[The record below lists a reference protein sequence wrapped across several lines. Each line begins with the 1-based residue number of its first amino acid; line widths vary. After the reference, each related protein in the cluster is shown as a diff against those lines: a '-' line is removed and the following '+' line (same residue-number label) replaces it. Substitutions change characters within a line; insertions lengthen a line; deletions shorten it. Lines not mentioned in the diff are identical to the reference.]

1 MIKNFFPNFFI
12 FQVFYVKSGIPGK
25 TNDAGAFAGTEL
37 FTALESGNLLP
48 NKTRSFDGVDVL
60 FHLLGDSAF
69 ALKPWLMKPFIFSEE
84 APEDQRLF
92 NKRHSR
98 ARRVIENVFGR
109 LKGRWR
115 RLYKRFEIKIE
126 DAGKDSENFF

>member
-1 MIKNFFPNFFI
+1 M
-12 FQVFYVKSGIPGK
+12 KSGIPGK
-25 TNDAGAFAGTEL
+25 TNDAGAFAATDL
-37 FTALESGNLLP
+37 FAALENGSLLP
-48 NKTRSFDGVDVL
+48 QRRRRIDGVDVQ

-69 ALKPWLMKPFIFSEE
+69 ALKPWLMKPYIFSEE

-109 LKGRWR
+109 VKGRWR
-115 RLYKRFEIKIE
+115 RISKRFEIKVE
-126 DAGKDSENFF
+126 NAGICYFF